1 MILKI
6 LLIINVIVCLN
17 ACFIDTYD
25 RITST
30 ENKANSIFNSK
41 IRWLFAF
48 LGFIIVP
55 LFKKRIIEY
64 RVILFYENRLKQ
76 LDSLFEFWRLDT
88 MFANYGNEFL
98 KKKQKN
104 IKKSQEF

>member
-30 ENKANSIFNSK
+30 ENKANSI
-41 IRWLFAF
+41 L
-48 LGFIIVP
+48 
-55 LFKKRIIEY
+55 
-64 RVILFYENRLKQ
+64 ILK
-76 LDSLFEFWRLDT
+76 
-88 MFANYGNEFL
+88 
-98 KKKQKN
+98 
-104 IKKSQEF
+104 